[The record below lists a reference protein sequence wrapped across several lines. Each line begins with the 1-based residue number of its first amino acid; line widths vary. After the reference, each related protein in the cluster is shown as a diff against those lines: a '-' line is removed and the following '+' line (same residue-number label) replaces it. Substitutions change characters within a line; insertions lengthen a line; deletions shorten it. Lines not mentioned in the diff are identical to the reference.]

1 MRRTKVETLAKDL
14 QRILHTADPYSQY
27 AVEVFEIGRDKCC
40 VIGNLSY
47 DYFLAS
53 FRCKTWDVMYNWLL
67 LKTSQAEELVD
78 LSETVKEE
86 MDFADAVA
94 EMASDNPGYTNA
106 YEMEKAN
113 NLADTISE
121 DATQLTLDEYIQNR
135 KSADESMAQ
144 STSKENRE
152 ITLDKLGEE
161 TSSAIESAIELY
173 ETVVGTVKAYELIKP
188 IYEKL
193 FSKLGTEYEEEAMV

>member
-14 QRILHTADPYSQY
+14 ERILHTADPYSQY
-27 AVEVFEIGRDKCC
+27 AVEVFEISRDKCC

-86 MDFADAVA
+86 LDFADAVK
-94 EMASDNPGYTNA
+94 
-106 YEMEKAN
+106 EKAN

-121 DATQLTLDEYIQNR
+121 DVTQLTLDEYIQNR
-135 KSADESMAQ
+135 KKSADESMAQ

-152 ITLDKLGEE
+152 ITLEKLDEE

-173 ETVVGTVKAYELIKP
+173 ETVAGTVKAYELIKP

>member
-14 QRILHTADPYSQY
+14 ERILHTADPYSQY
-27 AVEVFEIGRDKCC
+27 AVEVFEISRDKCC

-86 MDFADAVA
+86 LDFADTVK
-94 EMASDNPGYTNA
+94 
-106 YEMEKAN
+106 EKAS

-121 DATQLTLDEYIQNR
+121 DVTQLTLDEYIQNR
-135 KSADESMAQ
+135 KKSADESMAQ

-152 ITLDKLGEE
+152 ITLEKLDEE

-173 ETVVGTVKAYELIKP
+173 ETVAGTVKAYELIKP

>member
-14 QRILHTADPYSQY
+14 QRILHTADPYSDY
-27 AVEVFEIGRDKCC
+27 AVEVFEISRDKCC

-86 MDFADAVA
+86 LDFADTVK
-94 EMASDNPGYTNA
+94 
-106 YEMEKAN
+106 EKAN

-152 ITLDKLGEE
+152 ITLEKLDEE

-173 ETVVGTVKAYELIKP
+173 ETVAGTVKAYELIKP

>member
-14 QRILHTADPYSQY
+14 QRILHTADPYSDY
-27 AVEVFEIGRDKCC
+27 AVEVFEISRDKCC

-86 MDFADAVA
+86 LDFADTVKK
-94 EMASDNPGYTNA
+94 
-106 YEMEKAN
+106 KAN

-152 ITLDKLGEE
+152 ITLEKLDEE

-173 ETVVGTVKAYELIKP
+173 ETVAGTVKAYELIKP